1 MNVSRS
7 RTILVAVLVLLAGC
21 GRAERREPLI
31 DPSLGPP
38 NVLFLVLDTFR
49 ADHLGVYGAT
59 EVETPN
65 LDAFAEEAIV
75 FDDAAST
82 STWTLPSMSS
92 VYTGREP
99 QHHTAIGGE
108 RLRIPESMPVMAEIL
123 RTRGYETWGLV
134 AVDYLG
140 KGFGMDR
147 GFQQFRAQVTGPV
160 STRLRNYQSRV
171 AGTLSVPPREP
182 WFGLVHYFDAHDP
195 YRPPKPF
202 DRMYYEGE
210 PDSIPDDPVRSID
223 VIYSDRNRIAQNP
236 RKRYRWMRDVKDLLF
251 PVKQYA
257 AGVTYLDDHLGQVF
271 ERLRNNGHLDDTIVV
286 VLADHGEHLTE
297 HDVYFTHRLPY
308 AEVLQVPLMIRL
320 PGGRLGGTRVQ
331 DPVSL
336 VDVLPTLMELL
347 DQPLESP
354 VDGVSL
360 VPAIRGDDLGER
372 LLFAEY
378 GAGSRN
384 WAKSVWNAQW
394 RYTEMSLDGVQT
406 AELFDRRSDPREEE
420 DLADIRP
427 EVVGTLRAALDL
439 HFGPERRVVAT
450 EDDRPADTMDPET
463 EERLRALG
471 YIE

>member
-1 MNVSRS
+1 VSNGRVRLAS
-7 RTILVAVLVLLAGC
+7 VIVLALLVGC
-21 GRAERREPLI
+21 GRAERPESLI
-31 DPSLGPP
+31 DLSEGPP
-38 NVLFLVLDTFR
+38 NVLFLVLDTYR
-49 ADHLGVYGAT
+49 RDHLGVYGAT

-82 STWTLPSMSS
+82 STWTLPSMAS

-99 QHHTAIGGE
+99 QHHTAIGGK
-108 RLRIPESMPVMAEIL
+108 RLRVPETMPFMAEIL
-123 RTRGYETWGLV
+123 RTRGYETWALV

-147 GFQQFRAQVTGPV
+147 GFQQFRAHVTGPV
-160 STRLRNYQSRV
+160 STRLRNYQARV

-210 PDSIPDDPVRSID
+210 PDSIPDDPARSID
-223 VIYSDRNRIAQNP
+223 VIYSERNRIAQDP
-236 RKRYRWMRDVKDLLF
+236 HERYRWMRNVKDLMF

-271 ERLRNNGHLDDTIVV
+271 ERLRNNGHFDDSIVV

-308 AEVLQVPLMIRL
+308 AEVLEVPLMIRL
-320 PGGRLGGTRVQ
+320 PGGRLGGTRVE

-336 VDVLPTLMELL
+336 IDVLPTLMELL
-347 DQPLESP
+347 GEPLESP

-360 VPAIRGDDLGER
+360 VPAMRGDDLDER

-378 GAGSRN
+378 GANSRN
-384 WAKSVWNAQW
+384 WAKSVWNEQW
-394 RYTEMSLDGVQT
+394 RYTEMSLDGVRT
-406 AELFDRRSDPREEE
+406 AELFDREVDPREEVNLVDE
-420 DLADIRP
+420 RP
-427 EVVGTLRAALDL
+427 EVAATLRTALDM
-439 HFGPERRVVAT
+439 HFGPERRVIAT
-450 EDDRPADTMDPET
+450 EDDRPPDTMDPET

-471 YIE
+471 YID